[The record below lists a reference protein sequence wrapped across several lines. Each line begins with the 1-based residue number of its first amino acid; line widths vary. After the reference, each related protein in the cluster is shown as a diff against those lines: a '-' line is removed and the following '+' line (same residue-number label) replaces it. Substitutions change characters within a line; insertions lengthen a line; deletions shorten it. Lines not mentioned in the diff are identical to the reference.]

1 MKKKI
6 IFLIMIMTLL
16 AIGKTVHAEE
26 YSFYEAEYLD
36 NMYMNKYQ
44 YATNTIYY
52 QRARFFQNRQTY
64 QIAYCIEPLNFFQ
77 EGSVYFKTD
86 HPSNLTKEQMDQIEK
101 IAYFGY
107 RYKNHFDASW
117 YAVAQLMIWR
127 VASPTEG
134 DYYFTK
140 TLNGERTNE
149 FDYQIDEINQLIYEY
164 DHEIPIEN
172 QTITVIQ
179 GTKSEIEIGESLQK
193 YSTNNSEIELVDTRI
208 IIPDL
213 EEGEYDITLTREKD
227 IIHNGTIEFFESATS
242 QNMVHRGDLEPKQV
256 QFKINVISNHI
267 HITKVDED
275 TKETEPQG
283 EASLDGAIYETFN
296 EEGES
301 IDSIEI
307 INNQGEIKD
316 IPFGTYYLQETVPG
330 KGYELNNEKYTFT
343 LSEENPNYEITVS
356 NAVIKK
362 KITIQKVYGEENK
375 IEPETNIQFEII
387 NSNNEVIETVET
399 NEQGEVEITLPY
411 GTYTIK
417 QVNTTEGYQMIEPFQ
432 IIISN
437 QEEETITLYDY
448 KIPVPNTKKERNLLE
463 IIIQFIRMILC

>member
-1 MKKKI
+1 
-6 IFLIMIMTLL
+6 MIMTLL
-16 AIGKTVHAEE
+16 AIGKTVHAQETT
-26 YSFYEAEYLD
+26 FYEAEYLD

-77 EGSVYFKTD
+77 EGSVYTKTD
-86 HPSNLTKEQMDQIEK
+86 HPSNLSNEQMERIKK

-107 RYKNHFDASW
+107 RYTNHFDASW

-127 VASPTEG
+127 EANPTEG

-149 FDYQIDEINQLIYEY
+149 FDYQIDEINRLIDEY

-172 QTITVIQ
+172 QTITLVQ
-179 GTKSEIEIGESLQK
+179 GTKTEIEIGDVLSK
-193 YSTNNSEIELVDTRI
+193 YSTDNPEIELVDTKI

-213 EEGEYDITLTREKD
+213 EEGEYTITLNREKEV
-227 IIHNGTIEFFESATS
+227 IHNGEIEFFESPTS

-267 HITKVDED
+267 TITKTDED
-275 TKETEPQG
+275 TNDTTPQG
-283 EASLDGAIYETFN
+283 DASLDGAIYELFN
-296 EEGES
+296 EQDES

-307 INNQGEIKD
+307 INATGELHD
-316 IPFGTYYLQETVPG
+316 IPFGTYYLQETIPG
-330 KGYELNNEKYTFT
+330 KGYELNTKKIYFT
-343 LSEENPNYEITVS
+343 LSEEEPNFETTVT

-362 KITIQKVYGEENK
+362 TITIQKVYGEET
-375 IEPETNIQFEII
+375 ETQPEENNSFEII
-387 NSNNEVIETVET
+387 NAKEEVIQTIET
-399 NEQGEVEITLPY
+399 NEKGEVSITLPY

-417 QVNTTEGYQMIEPFQ
+417 QINTTDGYQIIEPFQ
-432 IIISN
+432 ITIEN
-437 QEEETITLYDY
+437 EEEETITLYDY
-448 KIPVPNTKKERNLLE
+448 RIPVPNTSSHQKTILQIILE
-463 IIIQFIRMILC
+463 FIVMILC